1 MDHRPPLWRDR
12 RDAGRALAERLS
24 DLQGQANR
32 CTLVALPRGGV
43 PVAAAMAQRL
53 GLPLVTWAVRKLAHP
68 ACPEVAIGAVAPG
81 GVVLWDPQASSRLSL
96 EATDRDALVATQERE
111 LDRRRQVFADPEPAA
126 LTGRHLVV
134 VDDGIATGM
143 TAKAVLHSLQALG
156 PASLTLAVPVVDRR
170 VAPDLEALVDRLEV
184 LAVVERL
191 RAVDEWYEHFEQL
204 DDADVLALLRHGG
217 DAAPS

>member
-1 MDHRPPLWRDR
+1 
-12 RDAGRALAERLS
+12 
-24 DLQGQANR
+24 
-32 CTLVALPRGGV
+32 
-43 PVAAAMAQRL
+43 
-53 GLPLVTWAVRKLAHP
+53 
-68 ACPEVAIGAVAPG
+68 
-81 GVVLWDPQASSRLSL
+81 
-96 EATDRDALVATQERE
+96 
-111 LDRRRQVFADPEPAA
+111 
-126 LTGRHLVV
+126 
-134 VDDGIATGM
+134 M

-156 PASLTLAVPVVDRR
+156 PASLTLAVPVMDRR